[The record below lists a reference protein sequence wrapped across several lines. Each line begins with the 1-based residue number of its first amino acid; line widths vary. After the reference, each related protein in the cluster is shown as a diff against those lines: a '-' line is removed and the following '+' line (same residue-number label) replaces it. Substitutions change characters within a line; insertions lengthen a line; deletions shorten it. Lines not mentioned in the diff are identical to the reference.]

1 MLEEASVHARS
12 PTERE
17 KERGRGR
24 QRESF
29 LSLAKDLNTIPKRG
43 ATLIFIHGIESEKIL
58 RNHRDFLFF
67 LSTSLSENVN
77 SERFNAYLSLHS

>member
-12 PTERE
+12 PNGERE
-17 KERGRGR
+17 RERKRR

-29 LSLAKDLNTIPKRG
+29 LILAKDLNTIPNRG
-43 ATLIFIHGIESEKIL
+43 ATVIFIHGIESEKIL
-58 RNHRDFLFF
+58 RNHRHFLFF